1 MPISLKEIHVQK
13 PKTYFMKWMN
23 LSQTSCNLL
32 IAFLFT
38 LFTFQ
43 SNGQREKNNGLLW
56 EISGNGSK
64 QPSYLFGTI
73 HMICKEKF
81 HLPEIVKQKFSASK
95 QVYLE
100 VDMDDPRFQG
110 ILMQQM
116 QLPSNELLKNK
127 FSKNDYN
134 KLDTFFK
141 KEMNMSLA
149 MFDRFKP
156 MMVIS
161 LLTQRLMSC
170 TEMESYELNFIKM
183 AGEQKK
189 ELLGLERVEDQI
201 GIFDAISDSLEIEAI
216 MNMVNNFE
224 AQKKEFNRMSELY
237 VTQDLES
244 LYQLM
249 AESPEMMGSQE
260 LLLDRRNRN
269 WIPVMEAAMGKEP
282 SFFAVGA
289 GHLAGDEGVIE
300 LLRKKGYTV
309 KAIK

>member
-38 LFTFQ
+38 LCTFQ

-141 KEMNMSLA
+141 KRNEHE
-149 MFDRFKP
+149 
-156 MMVIS
+156 
-161 LLTQRLMSC
+161 SC
-170 TEMESYELNFIKM
+170 HVRPLQAHDGNKFADPT
-183 AGEQKK
+183 
-189 ELLGLERVEDQI
+189 
-201 GIFDAISDSLEIEAI
+201 SDVMYRNGVLR
-216 MNMVNNFE
+216 N
-224 AQKKEFNRMSELY
+224 EFYKDGR
-237 VTQDLES
+237 
-244 LYQLM
+244 
-249 AESPEMMGSQE
+249 
-260 LLLDRRNRN
+260 
-269 WIPVMEAAMGKEP
+269 
-282 SFFAVGA
+282 
-289 GHLAGDEGVIE
+289 
-300 LLRKKGYTV
+300 
-309 KAIK
+309 